1 MKTDVLLASFA
12 TVLLVVGLGVQ
23 SLAGTTLG
31 VSLEKDLSEDSVL
44 YGGYLRTGGLFKLEF
59 GASRP
64 YTGSAD
70 EFNLFSYFL
79 MDFALGSVGADSSS
93 LHFYFGASPDMTLNT
108 SAPSFSVSNSSAHG
122 KLGLQFNLFPFAI
135 QVESRGEF
143 DFSGNLKNLL
153 GGVGFGLSF

>member
-1 MKTDVLLASFA
+1 MKTNVLLALIA
-12 TVLLVVGLGVQ
+12 IVLLVLGLGVQ
-23 SLAGTTLG
+23 SLAGTTLW
-31 VSLEKDLSEDSVL
+31 VSLEKDLSDDLVL

-64 YTGSAD
+64 YTGSAH

-79 MDFALGSVGADSSS
+79 MNLALGSVGTDSGS
-93 LHFYFGASPDMTLNT
+93 LNFYFGASPDMTLNT